1 MHEFLAHILTI
12 FSSLSFDVLV
22 PRPLTKL
29 KRAWYIYMYIVAFC
43 VLFCPILPSNIA
55 ANILGVP
62 IELHQIELT
71 ELEMAP
77 FLVSFL
83 YKEVLSHLWEIA
95 E

>member
-29 KRAWYIYMYIVAFC
+29 KRAWYIYMYIVALLCTF
-43 VLFCPILPSNIA
+43 VQYVLPSNIA

-62 IELHQIELT
+62 IELHQIEL
-71 ELEMAP
+71 EVAP

-83 YKEVLSHLWEIA
+83 HKEVLSHLWEIA